1 MGEVSQHTSPG
12 MRPLLIPQKNVEIRH
27 RPQHPTETGKINLK
41 SSQTLPRNLPVEN
54 ANRWTN
60 SVYLRFPFL
69 LAPNTLGRKG
79 VYLWQIILRLN
90 QCTVNKTPKKIY
102 KGLPFW
108 STQHHYCTKNSFI
121 NYPNCAS
128 VHALGHTCFSD
139 SAQAHRQVTRLA
151 NRKTV
156 LQNSNCQLKALLT
169 LQKEARLL
177 GKLGQLRMMI
187 SGTGNPL
194 WKGQPMLPPGDDSC
208 SGRQVAPLNPSTVSQ
223 TKHCL
228 VLELSDS
235 ETKSTLSQKPQH
247 VHGPLRALT
256 WASLAGAGEDAGL
269 VRLGF

>member
-1 MGEVSQHTSPG
+1 MNQLSIPEV
-12 MRPLLIPQKNVEIRH
+12 
-27 RPQHPTETGKINLK
+27 
-41 SSQTLPRNLPVEN
+41 
-54 ANRWTN
+54 
-60 SVYLRFPFL
+60 
-69 LAPNTLGRKG
+69 PNPSGSHTLGRKG
-79 VYLWQIILRLN
+79 VYLWQIILWLN
-90 QCTVNKTPKKIY
+90 QCTVNKRPKKESI
-102 KGLPFW
+102 KGFH
-108 STQHHYCTKNSFI
+108 SDQ
-121 NYPNCAS
+121 PNTITVQKTVLLITPTALLFMLS
-128 VHALGHTCFSD
+128 VTRFSD

-177 GKLGQLRMMI
+177 GKFGQLRMMI

-228 VLELSDS
+228 VLELSDF
-235 ETKSTLSQKPQH
+235 ETKGTLSQKPRH

-256 WASLAGAGEDAGL
+256 WSSLAGAGEDAGL
-269 VRLGF
+269 VRLSF